1 VLGYLLLQKH
11 LLTLGHNMAKSF
23 DIEIRFKGDNNPEK
37 PENDN
42 QVESTPSKAQE
53 KLNTE
58 ALKSKAVPKPKAV
71 SKSKSEAET
80 KQSALEKYAS
90 GKSTSSQ
97 ELLTEL
103 ESSKVKV
110 SKELKSLMSKG
121 ALYVVKDEGFR
132 GRAYESIK
140 ETRDHPRQNKQ
151 RMNERVSKALESLL
165 QERSNTFAELATN
178 TEAVQAPVVEE
189 VQAPVVEEVQAPVI
203 ETPVTEPV
211 VAETPVIEQTP
222 KPKSRSKK
230 PKTKAEPS
238 SLPETPDTFMEY
250 AKAWR
255 KNLDTTLG
263 REERPVTPEL
273 VKDLKETIDQHAESA
288 IKNNRVLGFQ
298 TSNPYYDELLMREI
312 QKAVQTK
319 GYNVDKVK
327 RSSKQG
333 VDYIGFDILGK
344 TAVESVANALEKPEL
359 ITKEVEQA
367 VQPVIE
373 AKDDLF
379 DYTQESP
386 GKPAEPVVATK
397 TKNAKKKLNDAIVSN
412 VEQAAQSAAE
422 SINKAMSG
430 DGGKKPPKG
439 PKAPPTGDDDES
451 GYGDNMYEGAEND
464 DEYNPLRTLKAQV
477 ENLQRSFASK
487 LFGEK
492 ESTFPSSLQK
502 TFEAGKRVKDFDDVQ
517 KLIDKEVAAQKS
529 MLKAFETS
537 NQNTS
542 NLLEA
547 RIKDYIDRES
557 SKEDESIDRQKIE
570 WLYSRLDEVRKVRE
584 DTQQEYDAIE
594 TSISTKISDSATR
607 GFAQGKVDRDIEELQ
622 MQQKDEDKVLKQ
634 YQREFKSFVTK
645 QYKDLANVEAFDSAK
660 TYVQTNTGKMP
671 QRDVVAMAKI
681 AYDKKFEEFMSS
693 ASFESELSTEEVMS
707 AFQEG
712 QGKFKPEAF
721 RPKNAPKNFYGKP
734 QQDEPPMDIQWDPMQ
749 GGAGGGMMGG
759 SGSGMGGGSGNGSSP
774 PIGFGPGGAPIPPS
788 RNNIGLLAPSIG
800 IDIQAIKRFKVAEAS
815 INAVG
820 QTLVAASTKQG
831 VRPGSI
837 LGNVS
842 KAATTAGLAGYAASG
857 VANLGLAT
865 GAAGIGGTTALA
877 GAAGASMGPVGL
889 MVAGIT
895 LSTSYLAEIADNTS
909 KNVEAFSP
917 ELILSDIDNKF
928 KRLVDNMQIANSR
941 GDKLANYQQ
950 SSNQLSRQL
959 YNLGVE
965 LFDQV
970 EPVIRILIDF
980 MSIVVVLLRTLT
992 ILGTL
997 LYNAMFPFIE
1007 PLAKG
1012 VQIIAKGMTTL
1023 LDWLLGRETKLP
1035 DFEQEF
1041 MKNDPRK

>member
-1 VLGYLLLQKH
+1 
-11 LLTLGHNMAKSF
+11 MAKSF

-53 KLNTE
+53 NLNTE
-58 ALKSKAVPKPKAV
+58 ALKSKAVPKPKAA
-71 SKSKSEAET
+71 SKSKSEAEP

-110 SKELKSLMSKG
+110 SKPLKELMSKG
-121 ALYVVKDEGFR
+121 ALYIQKDTGFK
-132 GRAYESIK
+132 GRAFQSIDEK
-140 ETRDHPRQNKQ
+140 RDHPNQNKR

-165 QERSNTFAELATN
+165 KARSNTFAELATN
-178 TEAVQAPVVEE
+178 TEAVQTPVVED
-189 VQAPVVEEVQAPVI
+189 VQSPVI
-203 ETPVTEPV
+203 ETPVVEAE
-211 VAETPVIEQTP
+211 VAETPVTEQTP

-230 PKTKAEPS
+230 PKTKAESS

-250 AKAWR
+250 AKEWR
-255 KNLDTTLG
+255 KNMDTTFE
-263 REERPVTPEL
+263 REVRPVTPEL
-273 VKDLKETIDQHAESA
+273 VKDLKEIVDQHSESA
-288 IKNNRVLGFQ
+288 IKNKRALNFQ
-298 TSNPYYDELLMREI
+298 STNPYYDELLMKEI
-312 QKAVQTK
+312 QKAVQAK

-327 RSSKQG
+327 RSSEKG

-344 TAVESVANALEKPEL
+344 TAVESVANALEKPEP
-359 ITKEVEQA
+359 ITKEVGQA

-451 GYGDNMYEGAEND
+451 GYGDDMYEGAEND

-477 ENLQRSFASK
+477 ENLQRSFESK

-492 ESTFPSSLQK
+492 ESTFPSSLQR

-517 KLIDKEVAAQKS
+517 KLIDKEVAAQTS

-557 SKEDESIDRQKIE
+557 SKEDENIDRQKLE

-594 TSISTKISDSATR
+594 TSIGTKISDFATR

-645 QYKDLANVEAFDSAK
+645 QYKDLANVEAFDAAK
-660 TYVQTNTGKMP
+660 TYVQTNTGKLP
-671 QRDVVAMAKI
+671 QRDVVAMSKI

-734 QQDEPPMDIQWDPMQ
+734 QQEEPPMDIQWDPMQ
-749 GGAGGGMMGG
+749 AGASGGMMGG

-1041 MKNDPRK
+1041 VKNDPRK

>member
-1 VLGYLLLQKH
+1 
-11 LLTLGHNMAKSF
+11 MAKSF
-23 DIEIRFKGDNNPEK
+23 DIQFRFKGDNNPEK

-58 ALKSKAVPKPKAV
+58 ALKPKAVPKPKAT
-71 SKSKSEAET
+71 SKSKSEAEP
-80 KQSALEKYAS
+80 KQSALEKYVS

-97 ELLTEL
+97 ELLAEL
-103 ESSKVKV
+103 ESSKVKI
-110 SKELKSLMSKG
+110 SKELRTLMSKG
-121 ALYVVKDEGFR
+121 RLYVLKGEGFR

-140 ETRDHPRQNKQ
+140 ETRDHPRQNKR

-165 QERSNTFAELATN
+165 KERSNTFAELATN
-178 TEAVQAPVVEE
+178 TEAVQTPVVEQ
-189 VQAPVVEEVQAPVI
+189 VQTPII
-203 ETPVTEPV
+203 ETPVVEAE
-211 VAETPVIEQTP
+211 VAETPTTEQAT

-230 PKTKAEPS
+230 PKTKAESS
-238 SLPETPDTFMEY
+238 SLPEIPEGHVRLTHFFQNEELRDKFLSGEPFSY
-250 AKAWR
+250 
-255 KNLDTTLG
+255 KNQGMINTTADAFSENKDVQDLLKTGKTGAFDRESFGNNVLIMDVPMNEHRVHGVPHAAPGQIPNNQVLG
-263 REERPVTPEL
+263 VYDRATG
-273 VKDLKETIDQHAESA
+273 KF
-288 IKNNRVLGFQ
+288 IKNQ
-298 TSNPYYDELLMREI
+298 
-312 QKAVQTK
+312 
-319 GYNVDKVK
+319 GYGSTP
-327 RSSKQG
+327 SSQES
-333 VDYIGFDILGK
+333 
-344 TAVESVANALEKPEL
+344 AVESVANALEKPKP

-367 VQPVIE
+367 VQPIAK

-451 GYGDNMYEGAEND
+451 SYGDDMYEGAEND

-477 ENLQRSFASK
+477 ENLQRSFKSK

-492 ESTFPSSLQK
+492 ESTFPSSLQR

-517 KLIDKEVAAQKS
+517 KLIDKEVAAQTS

-557 SKEDESIDRQKIE
+557 SKEDEKIDRQKLE

-594 TSISTKISDSATR
+594 TSIGTKISDSATR

-645 QYKDLANVEAFDSAK
+645 QYKDLANVEAFEAAK
-660 TYVQTNTGKMP
+660 TYVQTNTGKMS

-712 QGKFKPEAF
+712 QGTFKPEAF
-721 RPKNAPKNFYGKP
+721 RPKNAPKNFYSKP
-734 QQDEPPMDIQWDPMQ
+734 QQEEPPMDIQWDPMQ
-749 GGAGGGMMGG
+749 AGPGGGMMGG
-759 SGSGMGGGSGNGSSP
+759 SNSGMGGGSGNGSSP

-1023 LDWLLGRETKLP
+1023 LDWLLGRSPKLP